1 MDVRTTSPTRDRYD
15 RHVRRTRMC
24 ISAGAPRHRLAFA
37 VEEALRLASLPGEDE
52 GRYYYFRH
60 LRVTGLPMSGD
71 RARWL
76 EIFQRALIEQASQA
90 VHGSDAR
97 AASAAAVFFRGEVEA
112 LEILLRR
119 ILARQPSSEWF
130 WPIVTSPTSDAAP
143 AFIGAS
149 PARSATMIPAI
160 VEQIRATSASWAAV
174 AATIF
179 AVPGLDAVYLLNAVP
194 ARVAETWLREME
206 GLVADASGT
215 APVISSPARSSVE
228 QAMRA
233 FGLEDTRTIWLA
245 TLAVVLDSPAA
256 LIAGVAVSRA
266 RVALRK
272 TAEGHVGGA
281 LLERAQMS
289 DHSASSESSSVAAF
303 EPYLR
308 MATAPPAPVVSPLS
322 LDRAS
327 LGADQ
332 LARCE
337 SGLATAPW
345 FGSGLPTSAAGL
357 FFLLN
362 VLQRIGMAEAFAAN
376 LGRADPQFAARLMR
390 RFAAQAGVDPD
401 DPIRLWVDS
410 LVTNA
415 AEVSPLSCDAA
426 WWPSNLRVSRCTAD
440 TDYLVRFW
448 CLGVR
453 LWCWRTGKLTLRAVV
468 CRSGVF
474 SVNRIDLDVS
484 MPLDEADVRV
494 RRVGLDLDPGWL
506 PWFGRVVR
514 FHYPRRGELN
524 G

>member
-1 MDVRTTSPTRDRYD
+1 MDVRTVSPTRDRYD

-24 ISAGAPRHRLAFA
+24 ISGGAPRHRLAFA

-76 EIFQRALIEQASQA
+76 EIFQRALIEQAAQA

-97 AASAAAVFFRGEVEA
+97 AASAPAVFFRGEVEA

-119 ILARQPSSEWF
+119 ILALQSISEWF
-130 WPIVTSPTSDAAP
+130 WPIVTSPSSDGAP
-143 AFIGAS
+143 AFIASS
-149 PARSATMIPAI
+149 PARGATMIPAI

-179 AVPGLDAVYLLNAVP
+179 AIPGLDAVYLLNTVP
-194 ARVAETWLREME
+194 TRVAETWLREMQ
-206 GLVADASGT
+206 GSVAAASGAAT
-215 APVISSPARSSVE
+215 QISSPARRSVE
-228 QAMRA
+228 RAMRA
-233 FGLEDTRTIWLA
+233 FGVEDARTIWLA
-245 TLAVVLDSPAA
+245 TLAVVLDSPAE
-256 LIAGVAVSRA
+256 LIGGAAVSRA
-266 RVALRK
+266 KVALRK
-272 TAEGHVGGA
+272 LTGNNVGGA
-281 LLERAQMS
+281 LVELATMS
-289 DHSASSESSSVAAF
+289 DTSASFESSSVADF
-303 EPYLR
+303 EPHLR
-308 MATAPPAPVVSPLS
+308 MAAAPPASEGPALS

-327 LGADQ
+327 LGANQ
-332 LARCE
+332 LARSD

-362 VLQRIGMAEAFAAN
+362 VLQRISIAEAFSTN
-376 LGRADPQFAARLMR
+376 LGRADPQFAARVMQ
-390 RFAAQAGVDPD
+390 RFVVQAGVDPD
-401 DPIRLWVDS
+401 DPIRLWLDS

-415 AEVSPLSCDAA
+415 ADAAPLSCEDA
-426 WWPSNLRVSRCTAD
+426 WWPSNLRVSRNTTD
-440 TDYLVRFW
+440 IDYLVRVW
-448 CLGVR
+448 CLGAR

-494 RRVGLDLDPGWL
+494 RRVGLDLDPRWL

-514 FHYPRRGELN
+514 FHYPHRGELN